1 MGGRGG
7 GETVRAAPGGPRS
20 AEAGLPRRVQRFLH
34 PFYKWASC
42 GGRSR
47 KHVDTQG
54 EEAPTPA
61 PPPQDRPGV
70 TWGQS
75 LSLRLLPTPCPASA
89 LGNSQQPHGPQPQA
103 KLTPKQEE
111 VISLPAELQLR
122 LSSSRVF
129 CLTGHAWA
137 RWEERDAA
145 SRKNE
150 MGSGPRGVRAVL
162 SSSAAGPRS
171 SWGHPGS
178 ATRAHVQPALWAAP
192 VPTPASSPGQDSAQR
207 RSCSPKAGPR
217 AACHSALLPGWSL

>member
-1 MGGRGG
+1 MGGGLGSRWIHKGRRPHPCPLSPAG
-7 GETVRAAPGGPRS
+7 QARSDLGP
-20 AEAGLPRRVQRFLH
+20 V
-34 PFYKWASC
+34 C
-42 GGRSR
+42 
-47 KHVDTQG
+47 
-54 EEAPTPA
+54 
-61 PPPQDRPGV
+61 
-70 TWGQS
+70 
-75 LSLRLLPTPCPASA
+75 LSSPSTHPCPASA

-129 CLTGHAWA
+129 CPTGHSWA

-145 SRKNE
+145 SRENE
-150 MGSGPRGVRAVL
+150 VGSGPRGIRAVL
-162 SSSAAGPRS
+162 SSSAAGLRS

-178 ATRAHVQPALWAAP
+178 TMRARVQHALRAAP